1 MQRLSGL
8 DDSFLWMETSTA
20 YMHVASLVVVDATSA
35 PGGLTY
41 ENVHDLYESRLDQ
54 APPFRRRLVSVP
66 FGIHHPLWIEDPDF
80 DLDWHLRRISL
91 PAGHGSMRDLTDMAA
106 KLVAI
111 PLDRTRPLWEMW
123 TIEGVDDGRMALLT
137 KVHHAA
143 IDGASGE
150 ELMVAI
156 LDLEP
161 DPPPRPEPDVPWKPD
176 RVPSDT
182 ELIGY
187 ATWSL
192 AQQPVRAVRA
202 VQRTTG
208 VALRL
213 RERNRQPHITPPP
226 APFSAPSTSMNGPL
240 TAARGFAASAVSLTA
255 VKAVKNAFGCTVND
269 VVLTMCAGAL
279 RRYFD
284 GRDEHPDGPLVAM
297 VPVSVR
303 TEDQKGTHGNQ
314 VSMML
319 TSLATDLDDPV
330 ERLEVIHQT
339 TVVAKEQQNA
349 IGADTLQQWA
359 EFAAPAIFGRAMR
372 LYSNTRSADRHRPIF
387 NVTISNVPG
396 PPFPLYVAGARVL
409 DTFPMGPIFDG
420 GGLNITLMSY
430 LDRIDF
436 GLVADPSLVPD
447 VWLIAD
453 GLRDALDELTA
464 AAEALEPVDEPAAD
478 EPAAD
483 EPAIDV
489 RTEPAS
495 SDEGDPTDPRATNG
509 ADQPA
514 KEPAA
519 KAAKGARR

>member
-8 DDSFLWMETSTA
+8 DDTFLWMETPSS
-20 YMHVASLVVVDATSA
+20 YMHVASLIVVDAASY
-35 PGGLTY
+35 PGGLTFDR
-41 ENVHDLYESRLDQ
+41 VRDLYASRLDQ
-54 APPFRRRLVSVP
+54 APPFRRRLVEVP

-80 DLDWHLRRISL
+80 DLDWHLRSITL
-91 PAGHGSMRDLTDMAA
+91 PEHRRSMRDLTDLAA

-123 TIEGVDDGRMALLT
+123 TIDGVADDRIALLT

-161 DPPPRPEPDVPWKPD
+161 DPPPRPDPEVAWTPDPVPT
-176 RVPSDT
+176 DT
-182 ELIGY
+182 ELITY

-192 AQQPVRAVRA
+192 AQQPVRAARA
-202 VQRTTG
+202 ARRTLS
-208 VALRL
+208 VALKI
-213 RERNRQPHITPPP
+213 REQNRQPHITPPP
-226 APFSAPSTSMNGPL
+226 SPFSAPQTSINGPL
-240 TAARGFAASAVSLTA
+240 TPERSFAASSVSLPA
-255 VKAVKNAFGCTVND
+255 VKRVKNAFGCTVND

-284 GRDEHPDGPLVAM
+284 QRDEHPDGPLVAM

-303 TEDQKGTHGNQ
+303 TEDQQGTHGNQ

-330 ERLEVIHQT
+330 DRLEVIHAS
-339 TVVAKEQQNA
+339 TVIAKEQQNA
-349 IGADTLQQWA
+349 IGADTLQEWA
-359 EFAAPAIFGRAMR
+359 EFAAPAIFGRAAR

-409 DTFPMGPIFDG
+409 DTYPMGPIFDG

-436 GLVADPSLVPD
+436 GLVACPDLIDD
-447 VWLIAD
+447 VWAIAE
-453 GLRDALDELTA
+453 GLR
-464 AAEALEPVDEPAAD
+464 EALEELEEAAD
-478 EPAAD
+478 RLEASDD
-483 EPAIDV
+483 EAEGVAIVDDIEIDV
-489 RTEPAS
+489 IEV
-495 SDEGDPTDPRATNG
+495 
-509 ADQPA
+509 DQV
-514 KEPAA
+514 EVIEQVEQVEVIEIELD
-519 KAAKGARR
+519 

>member
-8 DDSFLWMETSTA
+8 DDTFLWMETPSS
-20 YMHVASLVVVDATSA
+20 YMHVASLIVVDGASR
-35 PGGLTY
+35 PGGLTPDHI
-41 ENVHDLYESRLDQ
+41 HDLYESRLDQ
-54 APPFRRRLVSVP
+54 APPFRRRLVEVP

-80 DLDWHLRRISL
+80 DLDWHLRTITL
-91 PAGHGSMRDLTDMAA
+91 PAGHGSMRDLTDLAA

-123 TIEGVDDGRMALLT
+123 TIDGIDGDLVALLT

-161 DPPPRPEPDVPWKPD
+161 DPEPRPAPEVAWKPD
-176 RVPSDT
+176 PVPNDT
-182 ELIGY
+182 ELIAY

-192 AQQPVRAVRA
+192 AQQPMRAMRA
-202 VQRTTG
+202 MRRTMG
-208 VALRL
+208 VALKI
-213 RERNRQPHITPPP
+213 REQNRQPHITPPP
-226 APFSAPSTSMNGPL
+226 APFSAPETSLNGPL
-240 TAARGFAASAVSLTA
+240 TPERSFAASSLSLAA
-255 VKAVKNAFGCTVND
+255 VKRVKNTFGCTVND

-279 RRYFD
+279 RHYFD
-284 GRDEHPDGPLVAM
+284 QRDEHPDAPLVAM

-303 TEDQKGTHGNQ
+303 TEDQQGTHGNQ

-319 TSLATDLDDPV
+319 TSLATDLDDPLD
-330 ERLEVIHQT
+330 RLEVIHAS

-359 EFAAPAIFGRAMR
+359 EFAAPAIFGRAAR

-396 PPFPLYVAGARVL
+396 PPFPLFVAGAQVL
-409 DTFPMGPIFDG
+409 DTYPMGPIYDG

-436 GLVADPSLVPD
+436 GLVACPDLIPD
-447 VWLIAD
+447 VWAIAD
-453 GLRDALDELTA
+453 GLRMALEDLEA
-464 AAEALEPVDEPAAD
+464 AATTRESETRA
-478 EPAAD
+478 
-483 EPAIDV
+483 
-489 RTEPAS
+489 TEPEAVE
-495 SDEGDPTDPRATNG
+495 SDSVESDSVESEAVESEAVESEAVESET
-509 ADQPA
+509 PA
-514 KEPAA
+514 
-519 KAAKGARR
+519 